1 MSAANGLAG
10 DDPNYRSHEQLI
22 EIKELLK
29 MIAESQVKQA
39 ESQAK
44 LAESQAKLKETQAN
58 TQQQI
63 IEILSRSTNNTTAN
77 SNNHKQQEE
86 DTTKDAKEE
95 ITLDLDGNDDEDDD
109 DDDEKPNK
117 PKSEYIYRAKFVYG
131 KHDLLLEALREDKL
145 EKATEYLGNNPEVI
159 KEAISEDLSTILHKA
174 VYWNVKMTF
183 VEEIMKLTTPDI
195 LEYKTSSS
203 SGGDIAL
210 HVAAFRGYTEAVV
223 SMVSKNSKLAQI
235 RNDDG
240 YTPLEIA
247 LLFVTPG
254 QKAIVEYLYSV
265 MKDGKPS
272 QFLGSDG
279 AKLLCY
285 LIDANFHGSITQNVW
300 TRVFGSKAA
309 CISKWH

>member
-29 MIAESQVKQA
+29 MLAESQVKQA
-39 ESQAK
+39 GSQAK
-44 LAESQAKLKETQAN
+44 LAESQAKLVETQAN
-58 TQQQI
+58 TQQRI

-86 DTTKDAKEE
+86 DTTNDAKEE
-95 ITLDLDGNDDEDDD
+95 ITLDLDE
-109 DDDEKPNK
+109 
-117 PKSEYIYRAKFVYG
+117 SEYIYRAKFVYG

-145 EKATEYLGNNPEVI
+145 EKATEYLRNNPEVI

-174 VYWNVKMTF
+174 VTWNVKMTF
-183 VEEIMKLTTPDI
+183 VEEIMKLATPDT

-203 SGGDIAL
+203 FGGDIAL
-210 HVAAFRGYTEAVV
+210 HIAAFRGYTEAVV

-240 YTPLEIA
+240 Y
-247 LLFVTPG
+247 V
-254 QKAIVEYLYSV
+254 
-265 MKDGKPS
+265 
-272 QFLGSDG
+272 
-279 AKLLCY
+279 
-285 LIDANFHGSITQNVW
+285 
-300 TRVFGSKAA
+300 R
-309 CISKWH
+309 